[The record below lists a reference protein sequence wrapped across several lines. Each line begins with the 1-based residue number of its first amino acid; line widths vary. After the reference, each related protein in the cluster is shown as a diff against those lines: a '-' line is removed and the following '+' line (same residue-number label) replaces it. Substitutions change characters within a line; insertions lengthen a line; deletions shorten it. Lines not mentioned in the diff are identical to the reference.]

1 MSSDCYSSNFNPK
14 RFISLEKNVLSEIE
28 PHSEQLLDE
37 QHDLVRWIVYWDGAQ
52 SLQLFGVTKDSL
64 AILQNCL
71 IIQGKTKRTALKYA
85 KKLIPSEGSAEWAQ
99 CPFLIYNSYRYS
111 YKYECHIGYEVFWNG
126 HSRFMLGTGDE
137 IYDEAEID
145 ESWFERDHS
154 AYVDIDYDDDKGYLD
169 DPGIKYDIPSTR
181 SSYADAPESLISVA
195 EDLVN
200 SEVQKLDIASA
211 SEVFDGSSDSKF
223 GSFVGGL
230 FSLVFGLG
238 IIIRSVIKLII
249 YGLIGLILLNLI
261 NYFTGWIDVTDSDDL
276 ALLFLGSG
284 VILWASLTALKSA
297 WKKSKEGSS

>member
-1 MSSDCYSSNFNPK
+1 MVKRSDFGNFNPK

-52 SLQLFGVTKDSL
+52 SLQLFGETKDSL

-85 KKLIPSEGSAEWAQ
+85 KKLIPSEGSTEWAQ

-211 SEVFDGSSDSKF
+211 SEVFDGSNETTWGCLIGTLLSL
-223 GSFVGGL
+223 VGGI
-230 FSLVFGLG
+230 V
-238 IIIRSVIKLII
+238 IMVRSFIKLVI

-284 VILWASLTALKSA
+284 VILWASVTALKSA